1 MAVEYGS
8 EHTCVRLQK
17 AQHKS
22 AGEFDD
28 GVQTWSK
35 KQQQQLTEMT
45 LVEKTTTKRTR

>member
-35 KQQQQLTEMT
+35 KKQQLTEMT
-45 LVEKTTTKRTR
+45 LVEKTTTKCTR

>member
-35 KQQQQLTEMT
+35 K
-45 LVEKTTTKRTR
+45 TTYWNDTGRKNNN